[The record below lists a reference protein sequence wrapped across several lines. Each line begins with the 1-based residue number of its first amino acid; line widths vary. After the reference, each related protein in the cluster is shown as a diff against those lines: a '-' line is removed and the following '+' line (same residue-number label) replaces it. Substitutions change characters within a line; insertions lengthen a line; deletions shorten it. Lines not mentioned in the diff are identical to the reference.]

1 MANGSHS
8 PPCEPRRGRAI
19 GSAFARFACSCA
31 TTVAGLR
38 RGKAGIVLAGGTAM
52 PARMLI
58 VVAATAVLV
67 GGAFVLRTSGPA
79 ESVQA
84 VSLGQAPPPERQPA
98 SVSVVTE
105 VLTAQTIAASHAAGR
120 DSRAPLHARPAA
132 APKRSLLARMFL
144 GTGE

>member
-1 MANGSHS
+1 
-8 PPCEPRRGRAI
+8 
-19 GSAFARFACSCA
+19 
-31 TTVAGLR
+31 
-38 RGKAGIVLAGGTAM
+38 M

-105 VLTAQTIAASHAAGR
+105 VVTAQTIAASHAAGR
-120 DSRAPLHARPAA
+120 DSRAPLHARPAT
-132 APKRSLLARMFL
+132 APKRSLLARVFL
-144 GTGE
+144 GTGEPRPQPFPKPGRAVSARP